1 MQCKDTSSSLE
12 GVRKKNCLGYY
23 KKTLNIQKTRYD
35 ETRFFR
41 TERESTRSVNTNAN
55 TMTTTFTTILRRG
68 SSLRV
73 SSSSN
78 CCKNDA
84 LALKA
89 LMGKRRSASSSI
101 SFPRNHE
108 GGRKKQSSFVLKAT
122 NEDNENATLATGER
136 DSASASASASTSSFD
151 KNLNKFVKKTA
162 TTFAPSSSGDAKKK
176 KNPAQKG
183 TVLYQVFEVQ
193 AYLAIFVGGL
203 LAFNVI
209 YPSEEPTI
217 ARLMGM
223 WSVWMFTVPSLR
235 ARDCGAKEKDALNV
249 LFIAIPLI
257 NVLIPFVWKS
267 FAGVFT
273 ADVLLML
280 GVYYSKNAPPF
291 GEEELTVAEP
301 SE

>member
-1 MQCKDTSSSLE
+1 
-12 GVRKKNCLGYY
+12 
-23 KKTLNIQKTRYD
+23 
-35 ETRFFR
+35 
-41 TERESTRSVNTNAN
+41 
-55 TMTTTFTTILRRG
+55 MTTTFTTMLRRG
-68 SSLRV
+68 PSLRV
-73 SSSSN
+73 SYSSN

-101 SFPRNHE
+101 SFPRNHCE

-122 NEDNENATLATGER
+122 NEDNENATLATGDR

-193 AYLAIFVGGL
+193 AYLAILVGGL

-223 WSVWMFTVPSLR
+223 WSVWMCTVPSLR

>member
-1 MQCKDTSSSLE
+1 M
-12 GVRKKNCLGYY
+12 GKKLQNAHPE
-23 KKTLNIQKTRYD
+23 RA
-35 ETRFFR
+35 RVAW
-41 TERESTRSVNTNAN
+41 EREKNGKNRAKNMSSFAIRGAQMVASTS
-55 TMTTTFTTILRRG
+55 
-68 SSLRV
+68 RV
-73 SSSSN
+73 SSSV
-78 CCKNDA
+78 
-84 LALKA
+84 
-89 LMGKRRSASSSI
+89 SSS
-101 SFPRNHE
+101 SGVTKRSS
-108 GGRKKQSSFVLKAT
+108 SSFVNVVGKKSDVYVVRKMRHHHLLRAT
-122 NEDNENATLATGER
+122 SEDGTEDGE
-136 DSASASASASTSSFD
+136 SSSSSSTSTTTTATKASSIVPDSFD
-151 KNLNKFVKKTA
+151 RDLNKFVKKTA
-162 TTFAPSSSGDAKKK
+162 TTFAPSSSGEAKKK
-176 KNPAQKG
+176 KNPATKG
-183 TVLYQVFEVQ
+183 TVLYTVFEVQ
-193 AYLAIFVGGL
+193 AYLAILVGGL

-235 ARDCGAKEKDALNV
+235 ARDCGAKEKDALNL

-291 GEEELTVAEP
+291 GEEERTVAEP

>member
-1 MQCKDTSSSLE
+1 M
-12 GVRKKNCLGYY
+12 
-23 KKTLNIQKTRYD
+23 KTLNIQKRYD
-35 ETRFFR
+35 DAIFR
-41 TERESTRSVNTNAN
+41 NREIVRERRRVNTNAN
-55 TMTTTFTTILRRG
+55 TMTTTFTTMLRRG

-101 SFPRNHE
+101 SFPRNHSGE

-136 DSASASASASTSSFD
+136 DSTTSSSASASTSSFD

>member
-1 MQCKDTSSSLE
+1 MIASTSRVASS
-12 GVRKKNCLGYY
+12 
-23 KKTLNIQKTRYD
+23 
-35 ETRFFR
+35 
-41 TERESTRSVNTNAN
+41 
-55 TMTTTFTTILRRG
+55 
-68 SSLRV
+68 V
-73 SSSSN
+73 SSSSGIT
-78 CCKNDA
+78 KRSSS
-84 LALKA
+84 L
-89 LMGKRRSASSSI
+89 GKTSDVYVVRKMRHRQLLLRATSEDGTEDGETSSSSSTTTTTATKASSI
-101 SFPRNHE
+101 VP
-108 GGRKKQSSFVLKAT
+108 
-122 NEDNENATLATGER
+122 D
-136 DSASASASASTSSFD
+136 SFD
-151 KNLNKFVKKTA
+151 RDLNKFVKKTA
-162 TTFAPSSSGDAKKK
+162 TTFAPSSSGEAKKK
-176 KNPAQKG
+176 KNPATKG
-183 TVLYQVFEVQ
+183 TVLYTVFEVQ
-193 AYLAIFVGGL
+193 AYLAILVGGL

-235 ARDCGAKEKDALNV
+235 ARDCGAKEKDALNL

-291 GEEELTVAEP
+291 GEEERTVAEP

>member
-1 MQCKDTSSSLE
+1 MNVAL
-12 GVRKKNCLGYY
+12 
-23 KKTLNIQKTRYD
+23 
-35 ETRFFR
+35 
-41 TERESTRSVNTNAN
+41 
-55 TMTTTFTTILRRG
+55 RG
-68 SSLRV
+68 SLLSDPNML
-73 SSSSN
+73 
-78 CCKNDA
+78 
-84 LALKA
+84 
-89 LMGKRRSASSSI
+89 
-101 SFPRNHE
+101 
-108 GGRKKQSSFVLKAT
+108 
-122 NEDNENATLATGER
+122 
-136 DSASASASASTSSFD
+136 ASTSSSTSSNTTPKTTTFRRKTTTTTTKASLLSSGNRSLSLLHNVRPGRFAGQNARFGKKDTKPRATSEGDEEEATTTTTTTAAPNNNNNTFD
-151 KNLNKFVKKTA
+151 RDLNKFVKKTA
-162 TTFAPSSSGDAKKK
+162 TTFAPSSSGEGKKK
-176 KNPAQKG
+176 KNLATKG
-183 TVLYQVFEVQ
+183 TALYAVFEVQ
-193 AYLAIFVGGL
+193 AYLAIVVGGL

-235 ARDCGAKEKDALNV
+235 ARDCGAKEKDALNL

-291 GEEELTVAEP
+291 GEEDTTAAEP

>member
-1 MQCKDTSSSLE
+1 M
-12 GVRKKNCLGYY
+12 GVR
-23 KKTLNIQKTRYD
+23 
-35 ETRFFR
+35 
-41 TERESTRSVNTNAN
+41 ERRRVNTNAN
-55 TMTTTFTTILRRG
+55 AMTTTFMTMLRRG

-101 SFPRNHE
+101 SLPRNHSGE

-136 DSASASASASTSSFD
+136 DSASASTSSSSSSFD

-193 AYLAIFVGGL
+193 AYLAILIGGL

-280 GVYYSKNAPPF
+280 GVLFEKCAAVWR
-291 GEEELTVAEP
+291 GRVDGRGAERIRMR
-301 SE
+301 EK

>member
-1 MQCKDTSSSLE
+1 MLEKKLFRVIKKPYIFKKRDT
-12 GVRKKNCLGYY
+12 
-23 KKTLNIQKTRYD
+23 T
-35 ETRFFR
+35 TRFFR
-41 TERESTRSVNTNAN
+41 TERDSTRRVNTNAN
-55 TMTTTFTTILRRG
+55 TMTTTITTMLRRG
-68 SSLRV
+68 SSLRGV

-136 DSASASASASTSSFD
+136 DSTTSSSASASTSSFD

-193 AYLAIFVGGL
+193 AYLAILIGGL

>member
-1 MQCKDTSSSLE
+1 MSSFAIRGAQIMVASTS
-12 GVRKKNCLGYY
+12 
-23 KKTLNIQKTRYD
+23 
-35 ETRFFR
+35 
-41 TERESTRSVNTNAN
+41 
-55 TMTTTFTTILRRG
+55 
-68 SSLRV
+68 RV
-73 SSSSN
+73 SSSV
-78 CCKNDA
+78 
-84 LALKA
+84 
-89 LMGKRRSASSSI
+89 SSSSGI
-101 SFPRNHE
+101 TKRSS
-108 GGRKKQSSFVLKAT
+108 SSFVNVVGKKSDVYVVRKMRHHHLLRATSEDGTEDGESSSSSSSSSTTTTTTATKASSIVP
-122 NEDNENATLATGER
+122 D
-136 DSASASASASTSSFD
+136 SFD
-151 KNLNKFVKKTA
+151 RDLNKFVKKTA
-162 TTFAPSSSGDAKKK
+162 TTFAPSSSGEAKKK
-176 KNPAQKG
+176 KNPATKG
-183 TVLYQVFEVQ
+183 TVLYTVFEVQ
-193 AYLAIFVGGL
+193 AYLAILVGGL

-235 ARDCGAKEKDALNV
+235 ARDCGAKEKDALNL

-291 GEEELTVAEP
+291 GEEERTVAEP

>member
-1 MQCKDTSSSLE
+1 MKRHIFSLE
-12 GVRKKNCLGYY
+12 GVRKKNVLGII
-23 KKTLNIQKTRYD
+23 KTLNIQKRYD
-35 ETRFFR
+35 DAIFQNREIVR
-41 TERESTRSVNTNAN
+41 ERRRVNTNAN
-55 TMTTTFTTILRRG
+55 TMTTTFTTMLRRG

-101 SFPRNHE
+101 SFPRNHCE

-136 DSASASASASTSSFD
+136 DSTTSSSASASTSSFD

-193 AYLAIFVGGL
+193 AYLAILIGGL

>member
-1 MQCKDTSSSLE
+1 MVASTS
-12 GVRKKNCLGYY
+12 
-23 KKTLNIQKTRYD
+23 
-35 ETRFFR
+35 
-41 TERESTRSVNTNAN
+41 
-55 TMTTTFTTILRRG
+55 
-68 SSLRV
+68 RV
-73 SSSSN
+73 SSSV
-78 CCKNDA
+78 
-84 LALKA
+84 
-89 LMGKRRSASSSI
+89 SSSSGI
-101 SFPRNHE
+101 TKRSS
-108 GGRKKQSSFVLKAT
+108 SSFVNVVGKKSDVYVVRKMRHHHLLRAT
-122 NEDNENATLATGER
+122 SEDGTEDGE
-136 DSASASASASTSSFD
+136 SSSSSSTSSTTTTTATKASSIVPDSFD
-151 KNLNKFVKKTA
+151 RDLNKFVKKTA
-162 TTFAPSSSGDAKKK
+162 TTFAPSSSGEAKKK
-176 KNPAQKG
+176 KNPATKG
-183 TVLYQVFEVQ
+183 TVLYTVFEVQ
-193 AYLAIFVGGL
+193 AYLAILVGGL

-235 ARDCGAKEKDALNV
+235 ARDCGAKEKDALNL

-291 GEEELTVAEP
+291 GEEERTVAEP

>member
-1 MQCKDTSSSLE
+1 MLC
-12 GVRKKNCLGYY
+12 
-23 KKTLNIQKTRYD
+23 
-35 ETRFFR
+35 
-41 TERESTRSVNTNAN
+41 
-55 TMTTTFTTILRRG
+55 RG

-73 SSSSN
+73 SSSLN
-78 CCKNDA
+78 CKNDA

-89 LMGKRRSASSSI
+89 LMGKRRSASSI
-101 SFPRNHE
+101 SFPRNHSGE

-122 NEDNENATLATGER
+122 NEDNENATIVTGER
-136 DSASASASASTSSFD
+136 DSTTSSSASASTSSFD

-193 AYLAIFVGGL
+193 AYLAILIGGL

-223 WSVWMFTVPSLR
+223 WSLWMFTVPSLR

>member
-1 MQCKDTSSSLE
+1 MSSFAIRGAQIMVASTS
-12 GVRKKNCLGYY
+12 
-23 KKTLNIQKTRYD
+23 
-35 ETRFFR
+35 
-41 TERESTRSVNTNAN
+41 
-55 TMTTTFTTILRRG
+55 
-68 SSLRV
+68 RV
-73 SSSSN
+73 SSSV
-78 CCKNDA
+78 
-84 LALKA
+84 
-89 LMGKRRSASSSI
+89 SSSSGI
-101 SFPRNHE
+101 TKRSS
-108 GGRKKQSSFVLKAT
+108 SSFVNVVGKKSDVYVVRKMRHHHLLRATSEDGTEDGESSSSSSSSTTTTTTATKASSIVP
-122 NEDNENATLATGER
+122 D
-136 DSASASASASTSSFD
+136 SFD
-151 KNLNKFVKKTA
+151 RDLNKFVKKTA
-162 TTFAPSSSGDAKKK
+162 TTFAPSSSGEAKKK
-176 KNPAQKG
+176 KNPATKG
-183 TVLYQVFEVQ
+183 TVLYTVFEVQ
-193 AYLAIFVGGL
+193 AYLAILVGGL

-235 ARDCGAKEKDALNV
+235 ARDCGAKEKDALNL

-291 GEEELTVAEP
+291 GEEERTVAEP

>member
-1 MQCKDTSSSLE
+1 MLE
-12 GVRKKNCLGYY
+12 KKNPCLGYY
-23 KKTLNIQKTRYD
+23 KNPKYSKEIRRRDFQHR
-35 ETRFFR
+35 EIVR
-41 TERESTRSVNTNAN
+41 ERRRVNTNAN
-55 TMTTTFTTILRRG
+55 AMTTTFTTMLRRG

-101 SFPRNHE
+101 SFPRNHCE

-151 KNLNKFVKKTA
+151 KNLNKVVKKTA

-183 TVLYQVFEVQ
+183 TVLYQVIEVQ
-193 AYLAIFVGGL
+193 AYLAILVGGL

-291 GEEELTVAEP
+291 GEEELTFAEP

>member
-1 MQCKDTSSSLE
+1 MVASTS
-12 GVRKKNCLGYY
+12 
-23 KKTLNIQKTRYD
+23 
-35 ETRFFR
+35 
-41 TERESTRSVNTNAN
+41 
-55 TMTTTFTTILRRG
+55 
-68 SSLRV
+68 RV
-73 SSSSN
+73 SSSV
-78 CCKNDA
+78 
-84 LALKA
+84 
-89 LMGKRRSASSSI
+89 SSSSGI
-101 SFPRNHE
+101 TKRSS
-108 GGRKKQSSFVLKAT
+108 SSFVNVVGKKSDVYVVRKMRHHHLLRAT
-122 NEDNENATLATGER
+122 SEDGTEDGE
-136 DSASASASASTSSFD
+136 SSSSSSTSSTTTTATKASSIVPDSFD
-151 KNLNKFVKKTA
+151 RDLNKFVKKTA
-162 TTFAPSSSGDAKKK
+162 TTFAPSSSGEAKKK
-176 KNPAQKG
+176 KNPATKG
-183 TVLYQVFEVQ
+183 TVLYTVFEVQ
-193 AYLAIFVGGL
+193 AYLAILVGGL

-235 ARDCGAKEKDALNV
+235 ARDCGAKEKDALNL

-291 GEEELTVAEP
+291 GEEERTVAEP

>member
-1 MQCKDTSSSLE
+1 MVASTS
-12 GVRKKNCLGYY
+12 
-23 KKTLNIQKTRYD
+23 
-35 ETRFFR
+35 
-41 TERESTRSVNTNAN
+41 
-55 TMTTTFTTILRRG
+55 
-68 SSLRV
+68 RV
-73 SSSSN
+73 SSSV
-78 CCKNDA
+78 
-84 LALKA
+84 
-89 LMGKRRSASSSI
+89 SSSSGI
-101 SFPRNHE
+101 TKRS
-108 GGRKKQSSFVLKAT
+108 SSFVNVVGKKSDVYVVRKMRHHHLLRAT
-122 NEDNENATLATGER
+122 SEDGTEDGE
-136 DSASASASASTSSFD
+136 SSSSSSTSSTTTTTATKASSIVPDSFD
-151 KNLNKFVKKTA
+151 RDLNKFVKKTA
-162 TTFAPSSSGDAKKK
+162 MTFAPSSSGEAKKK
-176 KNPAQKG
+176 KNPATKG
-183 TVLYQVFEVQ
+183 TVLYTVFEVQ
-193 AYLAIFVGGL
+193 AYLAILVGGL

-235 ARDCGAKEKDALNV
+235 ARDCGAKEKDALNL

-291 GEEELTVAEP
+291 GEEERTVAEP

>member
-1 MQCKDTSSSLE
+1 MSSFAIRGAQMVASTS
-12 GVRKKNCLGYY
+12 
-23 KKTLNIQKTRYD
+23 
-35 ETRFFR
+35 
-41 TERESTRSVNTNAN
+41 
-55 TMTTTFTTILRRG
+55 
-68 SSLRV
+68 RV
-73 SSSSN
+73 SSSV
-78 CCKNDA
+78 
-84 LALKA
+84 
-89 LMGKRRSASSSI
+89 SSSSGI
-101 SFPRNHE
+101 TKRSS
-108 GGRKKQSSFVLKAT
+108 SSFVNVVGKKSDVYVVRKMRHHHLLRAT
-122 NEDNENATLATGER
+122 SEDGTEDGE
-136 DSASASASASTSSFD
+136 SSSSSSTSSTTTTTATKASSIVPDSFD
-151 KNLNKFVKKTA
+151 RDLNKFVKKTA
-162 TTFAPSSSGDAKKK
+162 TTFAPSSSGEAKKK
-176 KNPAQKG
+176 KNPATKG
-183 TVLYQVFEVQ
+183 TVLYTVFEVQ
-193 AYLAIFVGGL
+193 AYLAILVGGL

-235 ARDCGAKEKDALNV
+235 ARDCGAKEKDALNL

-291 GEEELTVAEP
+291 GEEERTVAEP

>member
-1 MQCKDTSSSLE
+1 MVASTS
-12 GVRKKNCLGYY
+12 
-23 KKTLNIQKTRYD
+23 
-35 ETRFFR
+35 
-41 TERESTRSVNTNAN
+41 
-55 TMTTTFTTILRRG
+55 
-68 SSLRV
+68 RV
-73 SSSSN
+73 SSSV
-78 CCKNDA
+78 
-84 LALKA
+84 
-89 LMGKRRSASSSI
+89 SSSSGI
-101 SFPRNHE
+101 TKRSS
-108 GGRKKQSSFVLKAT
+108 SSFVNVVGKKSDVYVVRKMRHHHLLRATSEDGTEDGESSSSSSSSSTTTTTATKASSIVP
-122 NEDNENATLATGER
+122 D
-136 DSASASASASTSSFD
+136 SFD
-151 KNLNKFVKKTA
+151 RDLNKFVKKTA
-162 TTFAPSSSGDAKKK
+162 TTFAPSSSGEAKKK
-176 KNPAQKG
+176 KNPATKG
-183 TVLYQVFEVQ
+183 TVLYTVFEVQ
-193 AYLAIFVGGL
+193 AYLAILVGGL

-235 ARDCGAKEKDALNV
+235 ARDCGAKEKDALNL

-291 GEEELTVAEP
+291 GEEERTVAEP

>member
-1 MQCKDTSSSLE
+1 M
-12 GVRKKNCLGYY
+12 R
-23 KKTLNIQKTRYD
+23 
-35 ETRFFR
+35 
-41 TERESTRSVNTNAN
+41 ERRRVNTNAN
-55 TMTTTFTTILRRG
+55 TMTTTFTTMLRRG

-101 SFPRNHE
+101 SFPRNHSHSGE

-193 AYLAIFVGGL
+193 AYLAIIVGGL

>member
-1 MQCKDTSSSLE
+1 
-12 GVRKKNCLGYY
+12 
-23 KKTLNIQKTRYD
+23 LN
-35 ETRFFR
+35 
-41 TERESTRSVNTNAN
+41 
-55 TMTTTFTTILRRG
+55 
-68 SSLRV
+68 
-73 SSSSN
+73 
-78 CCKNDA
+78 CKNDA

-89 LMGKRRSASSSI
+89 LMGKRRSASSS
-101 SFPRNHE
+101 SFPRNHSGE

-136 DSASASASASTSSFD
+136 DSTTSSSASASTSSFD

-193 AYLAIFVGGL
+193 AYLAILIGGL

>member
-1 MQCKDTSSSLE
+1 
-12 GVRKKNCLGYY
+12 
-23 KKTLNIQKTRYD
+23 
-35 ETRFFR
+35 
-41 TERESTRSVNTNAN
+41 
-55 TMTTTFTTILRRG
+55 MTTTFTTMLRRG

-122 NEDNENATLATGER
+122 NEDNENTTLATGER

-193 AYLAIFVGGL
+193 AYLAILVGGL

>member
-1 MQCKDTSSSLE
+1 VAESETHTLNVLGHIFSWKAQYARTLE
-12 GVRKKNCLGYY
+12 RAQKHKRNRDLKKNMSFAIRGA
-23 KKTLNIQKTRYD
+23 TMIA
-35 ETRFFR
+35 
-41 TERESTRSVNTNAN
+41 STSRVA
-55 TMTTTFTTILRRG
+55 
-68 SSLRV
+68 SSV
-73 SSSSN
+73 SSSSGITKRSSSSFVN
-78 CCKNDA
+78 A
-84 LALKA
+84 L
-89 LMGKRRSASSSI
+89 GKTSDVYVVRKMRHRQLLLRATSEDGTEDGETSSSSSSTTTTATKASSSI
-101 SFPRNHE
+101 VP
-108 GGRKKQSSFVLKAT
+108 
-122 NEDNENATLATGER
+122 D
-136 DSASASASASTSSFD
+136 SFD
-151 KNLNKFVKKTA
+151 RDLNKFVKKTA
-162 TTFAPSSSGDAKKK
+162 TTFAPSSSGEAKKK
-176 KNPAQKG
+176 KNPATKG
-183 TVLYQVFEVQ
+183 TVLYTVFEVQ
-193 AYLAIFVGGL
+193 AYLAILVGGL

-235 ARDCGAKEKDALNV
+235 ARDCGAKEKDALNL

-291 GEEELTVAEP
+291 GEEERTVAEP

>member
-1 MQCKDTSSSLE
+1 MSSFAIRGAQMVASTS
-12 GVRKKNCLGYY
+12 
-23 KKTLNIQKTRYD
+23 
-35 ETRFFR
+35 
-41 TERESTRSVNTNAN
+41 
-55 TMTTTFTTILRRG
+55 
-68 SSLRV
+68 RV
-73 SSSSN
+73 SSSV
-78 CCKNDA
+78 
-84 LALKA
+84 
-89 LMGKRRSASSSI
+89 SSSSGI
-101 SFPRNHE
+101 TKRSS
-108 GGRKKQSSFVLKAT
+108 SSFVNVVGKKSDVYVVRKMRHHHLLRAT
-122 NEDNENATLATGER
+122 SEDGTEDGE
-136 DSASASASASTSSFD
+136 SSSSSSSTSTSTTTTATKASSIVPDSFD
-151 KNLNKFVKKTA
+151 RDLNKFVKKTA
-162 TTFAPSSSGDAKKK
+162 TTFAPSSSGEAKKK
-176 KNPAQKG
+176 KNPATKG
-183 TVLYQVFEVQ
+183 TVLYTVFEVQ
-193 AYLAIFVGGL
+193 AYLAILVGGL

-235 ARDCGAKEKDALNV
+235 ARDCGAKEKDALNL

-291 GEEELTVAEP
+291 GEEERTVAEP

>member
-1 MQCKDTSSSLE
+1 MSSFAIRGAQIMVASTSRVASS
-12 GVRKKNCLGYY
+12 
-23 KKTLNIQKTRYD
+23 
-35 ETRFFR
+35 
-41 TERESTRSVNTNAN
+41 
-55 TMTTTFTTILRRG
+55 
-68 SSLRV
+68 V
-73 SSSSN
+73 SSSS
-78 CCKNDA
+78 
-84 LALKA
+84 
-89 LMGKRRSASSSI
+89 GITKRSS
-101 SFPRNHE
+101 
-108 GGRKKQSSFVLKAT
+108 SSFVNVGKKSDVYVVRKMRHHHLLRAT
-122 NEDNENATLATGER
+122 SEDGTEDGE
-136 DSASASASASTSSFD
+136 SSSSSSTSSSTTTATKASSIVPDSFD
-151 KNLNKFVKKTA
+151 RDLNKFVKKTA
-162 TTFAPSSSGDAKKK
+162 TTFAPSSSGEAKKK
-176 KNPAQKG
+176 KNPATKG
-183 TVLYQVFEVQ
+183 TVLYTVFEVQ
-193 AYLAIFVGGL
+193 AYLAILVGGL

-235 ARDCGAKEKDALNV
+235 ARDCGAKEKDALNL

-291 GEEELTVAEP
+291 GEEERTVAEP

>member
-1 MQCKDTSSSLE
+1 M
-12 GVRKKNCLGYY
+12 
-23 KKTLNIQKTRYD
+23 
-35 ETRFFR
+35 
-41 TERESTRSVNTNAN
+41 
-55 TMTTTFTTILRRG
+55 
-68 SSLRV
+68 V

-78 CCKNDA
+78 CKNDA
-84 LALKA
+84 LASKSSLSSLKA
-89 LMGKRRSASSSI
+89 LNGKRRSASSMR
-101 SFPRNHE
+101 FPRN
-108 GGRKKQSSFVLKAT
+108 KQSFVHRQVVLKAT
-122 NEDNENATLATGER
+122 NEDNENAKIATGER
-136 DSASASASASTSSFD
+136 DSTSVSASASTSSSSSAFD

-193 AYLAIFVGGL
+193 AYLAILIGGL

-223 WSVWMFTVPSLR
+223 WSLWMFTVPSLR